1 MTQRDCFT
9 GVEATLTCGGG
20 KEPAEYCR
28 RDARENPNPR
38 DRILAFVW
46 NSHCHHCPLRT
57 RFYFFEKCPRSV
69 SENNIRKCCSFMV
82 RHLASLVRD
91 ILCYHFYSTFLFRN
105 FARIFPSSKN
115 NKLDN
120 IFSLFSRL
128 FFSVLHI
135 LATVKTAVKNEKNE
149 HLSLLRREIG
159 GLHFCNNNFW
169 PSLVVAIS
177 LRFSTVL
184 HIER

>member
-28 RDARENPNPR
+28 DARENPKPR

-46 NSHCHHCPLRT
+46 NSHCRHCPLRT

-115 NKLDN
+115 NKLNN

-135 LATVKTAVKNEKNE
+135 LATVKTAVKKREKRTSQPFTSQNRW
-149 HLSLLRREIG
+149 SALLQ
-159 GLHFCNNNFW
+159 
-169 PSLVVAIS
+169 
-177 LRFSTVL
+177 
-184 HIER
+184 